1 MRLLAI
7 GALCFA
13 LLVAAASAGGATQPL
28 VPPFIQG
35 LVRAKAGSLAY
46 VPTRA
51 PIGYRYA
58 AYRWDP
64 AARALT
70 IRLAHRREPRR
81 TISFTARRSAV
92 PLARCGDGRVKTLQL
107 DGNKVY
113 WDGTTAWR
121 CVRGRDGRPVRLS
134 ATGVGLTDVPLGIVV
149 ASGKRL

>member
-1 MRLLAI
+1 MRLLAV
-7 GALCFA
+7 LA
-13 LLVAAASAGGATQPL
+13 LLLALGAAASSAGAATQPL

-35 LVRAKAGSLAY
+35 LVKARAGTLAY

-51 PIGYRYA
+51 PIGYRYSS
-58 AYRWDP
+58 YTWNGGTRV
-64 AARALT
+64 LT

-92 PLARCGDGRVKTLQL
+92 PLARCGEGRLKTLQL